1 MLVCASM
8 GTIDQARGHEQCGEV
23 WLDRAKNSAGESL
36 QRASYEA
43 AIAAA
48 HFSAAMA
55 ITNILLT
62 DPAEAP
68 EPVEF

>member
-1 MLVCASM
+1 M
-8 GTIDQARGHEQCGEV
+8 DQARDHERRGEA
-23 WLDRAKNSAGESL
+23 WLDRAKNSAGQSL

-43 AIAAA
+43 TIAQAY
-48 HFSAAMA
+48 FSAAMA

-62 DPAEAP
+62 DPAEGP